1 MKKILGVMGKPG
13 AGKDTFCDFFK
24 EAVDS
29 VEVVKFSDTLSDIL
43 LMFLDQVK
51 REDQQWLVNELRDR
65 FGEDVLA
72 RATKKKIKKIEA
84 DFILLNGVRVAD
96 DKEMIEE
103 VGGDLVYIQTEPK
116 LRWKRMKKRGEKK
129 DDDVSFEKFLEL
141 DQGRSEKEIEEIGKD
156 ADFVI
161 DNNKTKKELKAQVE
175 KLIQKLNG

>member
-1 MKKILGVMGKPG
+1 MKKVLGVLGKPG
-13 AGKDTFCDFFK
+13 AGKDTFCDFF
-24 EAVDS
+24 EELHDS

-51 REDQQWLVNELRDR
+51 REDQQWLVNNLRDR

-103 VGGDLVYIQTEPK
+103 VGGDLVYIKTKPK

-141 DQGRSEKEIEEIGKD
+141 DKGRSEREIEKIGEE
-156 ADFVI
+156 ADFII
-161 DNNKTKKELKAQVE
+161 DNSKSKKELEKQVQN
-175 KLIQKLNG
+175 LIQKLNG